1 VSCQLGAVL
10 QPKPGGDQSNVV
22 GCTRELARRSHLAE
36 NNTSFPRTSSS
47 LLTNRGESRPPAW
60 ARVAHRGGN
69 GLVLWNTAKA
79 YALYMHSLRAR
90 SQYMRRSEGTNT
102 TAFGESEL
110 GETRG
115 VARTL

>member
-22 GCTRELARRSHLAE
+22 GRTRELARRSHLAE

-47 LLTNRGESRPPAW
+47 LFNRGESRPPAW